1 MLTKEQKQQ
10 IITEFGGES
19 KNTGSTEVQIA
30 LLTARIKDLQNH
42 FSMHK
47 KDHHSRTGLLKMI
60 GQRKRLQK
68 YLKRTNLEGYR
79 ELIAKLGLRR

>member
-1 MLTKEQKQQ
+1 MLTKEQKEQ
-10 IITEFGGES
+10 IVADFGGDT

-42 FSMHK
+42 FSEHK

-68 YLKRTNLEGYR
+68 YLKRTNLEAYR